1 MERGS
6 EDSPGPHPQH
16 AVPGVLRPS
25 GSFSGVG
32 VTEWLR
38 LGASTSTR
46 SFVACSARRLRSV
59 PAQPAGGERR
69 FVNGWGASSVGV
81 TRRRVTRWLRLGAST
96 STRSF
101 VACSAR
107 RLRSVPAQPAGV
119 VNGWGASSVG
129 VVQRGRV
136 TRGLRLGASLRS
148 VPAQRAGGDRG
159 LVNGWGAASVGVT
172 RRRRGDSAA
181 SGYQVASTRRLASL
195 GAGSTSG
202 RGVSAGS

>member
-81 TRRRVTRWLRLGAST
+81 TRRRVTRWLRLGAS
-96 STRSF
+96 
-101 VACSAR
+101 
-107 RLRSVPAQPAGV
+107 LRSVPAQPAGV

-172 RRRRGDSAA
+172 QRRRGDSAA